1 MLQAVAKDLKT
12 GNIVEMVVKELQ
24 NFTDEQL
31 DAFIMQQEQD
41 RQYQEKLIEDLRRSQ
56 GRQWEEVSTPKI

>member
-1 MLQAVAKDLKT
+1 VLQAVAKDLKT

-56 GRQWEEVSTPKI
+56 GRQ